1 MEENTAERNDEEQQH
16 GQEEQQREEPGEEE
30 EEPELHNSCC
40 CGCLPPWRRRGVS
53 NSNSL
58 NQILPAN
65 NPEAPDQEFITFKPG
80 RRIRVVI
87 RRPNDLDLVR
97 DSRRH
102 QRCGSSV
109 HSCGHSTTDAGCGTE
124 EEVLSDDN
132 NSDGGSDDNDDED
145 YWFENAAPN
154 RLPVIQPPLPPP
166 QHLSRIINKFEPQA
180 STAVQQ
186 HQLATSAAAA
196 AANSNN
202 KEDLISPG
210 RLPRK
215 NFIKED
221 RMNATDDYEDE
232 DVVTSTDII
241 SRDEL
246 RSSLR
251 SSPLLRAHNSNNT
264 LDLKLDLSSASDG
277 GQTIVRRNSPVG
289 ISPRLRSASPL
300 NVALQRSR
308 SASPVSLQDRR
319 GSLSR
324 TIAAAAAQ
332 KTSSSVLPP
341 PASSRSPSPSAEE
354 RNLDL
359 SLSSLKKYSSPAT
372 SSPGQ
377 AVRKSI
383 FHPLSSSLHSP
394 SSPRSANIVSSHEAA
409 RASPLPAAPPDV
421 PPAGG
426 TPTLPPRSPDSSR
439 TTAADDSCFPSPEM
453 PHRTVSVEPEPD
465 LDRRPDS
472 SSVPAAIISGSR
484 LGGIANKGFTA
495 EEEEE
500 GENPSEA
507 DATDKNSDNNVPEEA
522 KSTEDAA
529 DAGYSRKNR
538 TFEGFLQLS
547 QQEEN
552 QRKLSMATTDDGGGR
567 RKRRRLPILFFL
579 HGVGG
584 SADIWAAQLGHF
596 VSKAVLRIR
605 IRIRMF
611 LGLLDPDPLFI
622 SMDPDPSIIKQKQ
635 HFYCFVTSF

>member
-1 MEENTAERNDEEQQH
+1 
-16 GQEEQQREEPGEEE
+16 
-30 EEPELHNSCC
+30 
-40 CGCLPPWRRRGVS
+40 VS

-124 EEVLSDDN
+124 EELLSDDN
-132 NSDGGSDDNDDED
+132 NSDDGDGGGGSDGED

-186 HQLATSAAAA
+186 HQLATSAAAAA

-251 SSPLLRAHNSNNT
+251 SSPLLLANSRAHNNT
-264 LDLKLDLSSASDG
+264 LDLKLDLSTPPD

-308 SASPVSLQDRR
+308 SASPVSLRDRR

-332 KTSSSVLPP
+332 KTSSVLPPP

-383 FHPLSSSLHSP
+383 FHPLSSVLHSP
-394 SSPRSANIVSSHEAA
+394 SSPRSANILSGNEAA
-409 RASPLPAAPPDV
+409 RASPLPADPPDV
-421 PPAGG
+421 PAGG

-472 SSVPAAIISGSR
+472 SLVPAAIISGSR

-500 GENPSEA
+500 EGEKASEA
-507 DATDKNSDNNVPEEA
+507 DATDKISDNDVPEEA

-552 QRKLSMATTDDGGGR
+552 QRKLSMATTDDGGGGCGR
-567 RKRRRLPILFFL
+567 RKSRRLPILFFL

-596 VSKAVLRIR
+596 VSKAVLQIPIR

-611 LGLLDPDPLFI
+611 LGLLDPDPDPLVRG
-622 SMDPDPSIIKQKQ
+622 MDPDPDPSIINQK
-635 HFYCFVTSF
+635 